1 MIEMFDDGIA
11 MLMLLQSPQIELMG
25 ITIVTGNTRTEAGT
39 ANAIRQLEGLE
50 RSDIPVII
58 DTPPHASRQDSPKSE
73 RVLDMIRHV
82 FDDI

>member
-1 MIEMFDDGIA
+1 MSEMFDDGIA

-25 ITIVTGNTRTEAGT
+25 ITIVTGNTWTEAGT

-58 DTPPHASRQDSPKSE
+58 DTPPARIKA
-73 RVLDMIRHV
+73 RFAKIRTRPRH
-82 FDDI
+82 DTPRI